1 MTIEERLVQLN
12 KIQAKLL
19 AEYYSASKALERA
32 DEGIRNVSQQIQLLA
47 HYEEQP
53 DGAAE

>member
-12 KIQAKLL
+12 KMQAKLL

-53 DGAAE
+53 DGATE